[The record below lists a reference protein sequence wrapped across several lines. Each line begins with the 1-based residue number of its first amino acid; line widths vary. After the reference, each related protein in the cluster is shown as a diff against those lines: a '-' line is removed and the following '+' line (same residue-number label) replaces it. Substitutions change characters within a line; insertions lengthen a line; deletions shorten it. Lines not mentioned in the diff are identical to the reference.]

1 MKDLSCSAS
10 PSSFSISLFTTS
22 PIETIPSNFLSS
34 IITTCLILFSVIISI
49 KSEELTVFGA
59 EIIDLVII
67 VATFSLVIS
76 TSRLLR
82 FLTMLRSETI
92 PMTSSFSF
100 VTGTAPIE
108 FLANSAATSLIVSP
122 LDAVMHPR
130 FYSFLINGF
139 NSSSIKKLM
148 PFLTMIVFCSKW

>member
-1 MKDLSCSAS
+1 MKNLSCSAS

-22 PIETIPSNFLSS
+22 PMETIPSNAFSS

-59 EIIDLVII
+59 EITDLVII

-82 FLTMLRSETI
+82 FLTMSRSDTI

-100 VTGTAPIE
+100 VTGTAPID
-108 FLANSAATSLIVSP
+108 FLANRAATSFIVSS
-122 LDAVMHPR
+122 LDTVMHHV
-130 FYSFLINGF
+130 
-139 NSSSIKKLM
+139 
-148 PFLTMIVFCSKW
+148 LTVF

>member
-1 MKDLSCSAS
+1 MKNLSCSAS

-22 PIETIPSNFLSS
+22 PMETIPSNAFPS
-34 IITTCLILFSVIISI
+34 IITTCLILLSVIISI
-49 KSEELTVFGA
+49 KSEELTVFRA
-59 EIIDLVII
+59 EITDLVII

-76 TSRLLR
+76 TTQLLR
-82 FLTMLRSETI
+82 FLTISRSETI
-92 PMTSSFSF
+92 PMTSSFLF

-108 FLANSAATSLIVSP
+108 FLANSAATSFIVSS
-122 LDAVMHPR
+122 LDTVMHPR
-130 FYSFLINGF
+130 FNSFLINGF